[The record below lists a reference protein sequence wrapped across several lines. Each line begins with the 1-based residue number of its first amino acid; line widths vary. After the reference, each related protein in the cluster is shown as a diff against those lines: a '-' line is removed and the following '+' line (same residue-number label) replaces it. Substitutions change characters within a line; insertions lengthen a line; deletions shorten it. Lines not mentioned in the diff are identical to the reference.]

1 MSTWSDEMKAEF
13 AYQLLLSIPT
23 DRTRTVVRRL
33 TPLLHRDFL
42 DLLPHEIALH
52 ILSYVDLPTLLQVG
66 KVSRRWNELSQ
77 DQILWRELYRSR
89 GWKTDEKAIDTYLSM
104 PPSKYTFSP
113 VPLTRSSAS
122 LYVPMGTPT
131 SSTSSGRLR
140 TIRRTGDI
148 MQRLR
153 QRRHVLHEPPSSSS
167 SSSST
172 SPEEHRNLSSSI
184 LAALSEPHAHH
195 LPLEHQTSSVA
206 FPHLVSL
213 AAPSSHSRS
222 QPLVPSRRYGVGS
235 SSTPIIT
242 GSLVAR
248 DTRVSVSSTS
258 RSAQPQPDASESPLP
273 SPSSCSYNRPIT
285 RRNVKYDETALY
297 HYKEDADQRFINWR
311 RLYRNRTLVDR
322 RWRDGKYKM
331 RVFPPSSSMADMHTE
346 GIYCVQFDN
355 DKIVSG
361 SRDQT
366 IKIWDI
372 RTGECRTTLQAHN
385 ASVLCLQYDDR
396 YILSGSSDATIIQ
409 WDVRTGD
416 IVQILVG
423 HGESV
428 LNLRFAK
435 NRLVSCSKD
444 RTVRVWDLETGTMLR
459 QLNGHRAAVNAVQ
472 FKDNRVVSA
481 SGDRTI
487 KLWDMETGECLQTF
501 ESHTRGIACVEF
513 DGSRIVS
520 GSSDQTIKIW
530 DVTTGDCLYTLAGHT
545 ELVRTLQIDT
555 ASDRIVSGSYDGSL
569 KVWGLNHGNLMLSLA
584 QAIEGRVLNLQYD
597 YARIVCCSNQSRM
610 VIYDFAHGIDT
621 QFLM

>member
-1 MSTWSDEMKAEF
+1 MANWSDEMKAEF

-23 DRTRTVVRRL
+23 DRTRTVVGRL

-52 ILSYVDLPTLLQVG
+52 ILSYVSLPTLLQVG
-66 KVSRRWNELSQ
+66 RVSRRWNELSE
-77 DQILWRELYRSR
+77 DQMLWRQLYRNR
-89 GWKTDEKAIDTYLSM
+89 GWKSDEKAIDAYLSK
-104 PPSKYTFSP
+104 SSGDSRASFSP
-113 VPLTRSSAS
+113 IPLTRSTTS
-122 LYVPMGTPT
+122 LYSPTGSPT

-140 TIRRTGDI
+140 SIRRTGDFI
-148 MQRLR
+148 QRLR
-153 QRRHVLHEPPSSSS
+153 QRRNVLHEPPSSSS

-172 SPEEHRNLSSSI
+172 APEDNRNLSSSI

-195 LPLEHQTSSVA
+195 HHLPEYQTPSSVT
-206 FPHLVSL
+206 FPHLISL
-213 AAPSSHSRS
+213 AAATATATATAAPSSHSRS
-222 QPLVPSRRYGVGS
+222 QPLVPSHRYGVGS
-235 SSTPIIT
+235 SSTPLIT
-242 GSLVAR
+242 GSLASKAGA
-248 DTRVSVSSTS
+248 RVSVSTTS
-258 RSAQPQPDASESPLP
+258 RSAALPQSAS
-273 SPSSCSYNRPIT
+273 SSSSSARSYNNRPIT

-297 HYKEDADQRFINWR
+297 HYKEDADKRFINWR

-385 ASVLCLQYDDR
+385 ASVLCLQYDDN

-409 WDVRTGD
+409 WDIRTGE
-416 IVQILVG
+416 IIQVLAG

-435 NRLVSCSKD
+435 DRLVSCSKD
-444 RTVRVWDLETGTMLR
+444 RTIRVWDLETGTMLK
-459 QLNGHRAAVNAVQ
+459 QLIGHRAAVNALQ

-487 KLWDMETGECLQTF
+487 KLWDMETGQCLRTF
-501 ESHTRGIACVEF
+501 DSHSRGIACVEF
-513 DGSRIVS
+513 DGNRIVS

-530 DVTTGDCLYTLAGHT
+530 DVATGECLHTLSGHT

-569 KVWGLNHGNLMLSLA
+569 KVWGLNQGNLLLSLG
-584 QAIEGRVLNLQYD
+584 QAIEGR
-597 YARIVCCSNQSRM
+597 
-610 VIYDFAHGIDT
+610 
-621 QFLM
+621 